1 MKTLP
6 LILALLAST
15 TVTSVFAEGGA
26 DRLHE
31 RSAQLAAHR
40 EQSQQALAKA
50 KAEQDNRQADAQRQ
64 ADKPAS

>member
-6 LILALLAST
+6 LILALLATT

-26 DRLHE
+26 DRLRE
-31 RSAQLAAHR
+31 RSDQWAMQR